1 MGSNGVAEYLDDL
14 FQDDFGD
21 DVTGMMVD
29 RLGNHSHDK
38 HRGLRH
44 VISHHLSQI
53 VTKQG
58 GP

>member
-1 MGSNGVAEYLDDL
+1 MIYFN
-14 FQDDFGD
+14 DFGG
-21 DVTGMMVD
+21 DVTGMMVN
-29 RLGNHSHDK
+29 RLGNHPHDK